1 MDGMETGRSQSPIIY
16 YPNSWDNQDKRC
28 MSTFALVAEQPST
41 MLLRQPAS
49 HSHSR
54 IKLITVQPRS
64 TTALGEAERRSSAVL
79 SFLPP
84 ISKVQM

>member
-1 MDGMETGRSQSPIIY
+1 MDGMETSRSQSPIIY
-16 YPNSWDNQDKRC
+16 YPNSWDNQDKKC

-49 HSHSR
+49 HSHHQN
-54 IKLITVQPRS
+54 KLITGPAKKHYCSWRS
-64 TTALGEAERRSSAVL
+64 GETFSIW
-79 SFLPP
+79 PP